1 MVVDLDAQLVQMF
14 VVNGGNWEKYSVDEE
29 HKEEKIK
36 KRERKREQCVQHV

>member
-1 MVVDLDAQLVQMF
+1 MEEI
-14 VVNGGNWEKYSVDEE
+14 WEKYSVDEE